1 MQIRIKMNEMKYV
14 ANINWA
20 IIALLFIFGVVQLL
34 AIHSSS
40 MDAAGKGME
49 GGFAL
54 ILIVFVGIMAGLNLI
69 KVQWVRVGVL
79 SIFAFLSLY
88 ALTSMF

>member
-1 MQIRIKMNEMKYV
+1 MKYV

-34 AIHSSS
+34 TIHSSS
-40 MDAAGKGME
+40 MDAAGKGMA

-54 ILIVFVGIMAGLNLI
+54 ILIVFVVIMAGLNLI
-69 KVQWVRVGVL
+69 KVHWVRLGVL
-79 SIFAFLSLY
+79 SFFAFLFLY
-88 ALTSMF
+88 ALTSMI